1 MLTCKRF
8 LEELSGYL
16 EKTLDPADL
25 VELQRHVNECPNCF
39 VVCDTTQKTLKVFKG
54 MEAQPMPKGVTMW
67 NQPAWATPLKSIRP
81 RARHRTE
88 PATTP
93 NRTAMWLRKPLVKR
107 VRTRMTASTNSAM
120 LR

>member
-25 VELQRHVNECPNCF
+25 AELQRHVNECPNCF

-54 MEAQPMPKGVTMW
+54 MDAQAMPKGVQERLM
-67 NQPAWATPLKSIRP
+67 
-81 RARHRTE
+81 
-88 PATTP
+88 
-93 NRTAMWLRKPLVKR
+93 
-107 VRTRMTASTNSAM
+107 SA
-120 LR
+120 LGRWKVEKGPCGKKHSADPDPDSLQTVGH